1 VSLTDEAS
9 SPAVP
14 QPGTLQIFTA
24 FAIIGLSSL
33 GGGLSGWMMRE
44 FVQKRRWIT
53 DREFFS
59 GLALAQAFPGVNV
72 VNLAIWIGFRLHGGP
87 GALVAAA
94 GIIVPPMF
102 LAIGVLSFFEYF
114 TRYPLVG
121 VLLAGV
127 VAAAIGL
134 SLAMGARAVRAVG
147 WQPVPLLVMAATIFA
162 LLIMQWPLVPVL
174 LVTAPISIGLAFW
187 QLRPRA

>member
-1 VSLTDEAS
+1 
-9 SPAVP
+9 
-14 QPGTLQIFTA
+14 
-24 FAIIGLSSL
+24 
-33 GGGLSGWMMRE
+33 MMRE
-44 FVQKRRWIT
+44 FVEKRRWIT

-72 VNLAIWIGFRLHGGP
+72 VNLAIWIGFRLRGGP
-87 GALVAAA
+87 GALAGAA

-102 LAIGVLSFFEYF
+102 LAIAVLSGFEYF
-114 TRYPLVG
+114 ARYPLVP

-134 SLAMGARAVRAVG
+134 SLAMGARAARAVG

-174 LVTAPISIGLAFW
+174 FVMAPISIGLAFW
-187 QLRPRA
+187 QLRPRG